1 MPMLCDSMLD
11 GHVLAVQ
18 GTNIDVWL
26 LLSLTLKPSNTVL
39 TEAKT

>member
-18 GTNIDVWL
+18 GTNIVWL